1 MDKIFRSADGVSRR
15 SVLVTATAAG
25 ALAAAPTVRA
35 EAAAA
40 TDFGAPIVEL
50 QFPAGVLS
58 REQKAAMIEG
68 VTDVVTAAMRQPA
81 DPARRLF
88 VQILETPEGGFG
100 VNGKVVV
107 PRAK

>member
-1 MDKIFRSADGVSRR
+1 
-15 SVLVTATAAG
+15 
-25 ALAAAPTVRA
+25 
-35 EAAAA
+35 
-40 TDFGAPIVEL
+40 
-50 QFPAGVLS
+50 
-58 REQKAAMIEG
+58 
-68 VTDVVTAAMRQPA
+68 MRQPA

>member
-1 MDKIFRSADGVSRR
+1 MDETRDGGISRR
-15 SVLVTATAAG
+15 AILATASAAG
-25 ALAAAPTVRA
+25 ALAAAPAIPA
-35 EAAAA
+35 EAAAVP
-40 TDFGAPIVEL
+40 DFGAPIVEL
-50 QFPAGVLS
+50 QFPVGVLS
-58 REQKAAMIEG
+58 REQKAAMIAG
-68 VTDVVTAAMRQPA
+68 VTDVVVAAMRQPP